1 MNDITKEWLE
11 SVGFKCVMQ
20 NDTHSKWTINSE
32 LYLIDLRSAFGYWT
46 LEVQGPNASHLLFR
60 PTIQAQIEQLCN
72 AMGYS
77 IGFRQCVN
85 PAANKCP
92 GTCSN
97 CYTDLIG

>member
-32 LYLIDLRSAFGYWT
+32 SYLIDLRSAFGYWT

-77 IGFRQCVN
+77 IGFR
-85 PAANKCP
+85 
-92 GTCSN
+92 
-97 CYTDLIG
+97 